1 MARMK
6 IFDHRNAPEGAKP
19 GLKMLK
25 EGMGKVP
32 DMAGIAAASA
42 PIVQAMGEMSQ
53 KFLRTSLQ
61 PEECQLVLVAG
72 CREYGNEYALELSSC
87 MAAEAGLPEHV
98 IEAIH
103 EQQSGD
109 RPWQDERYNAL
120 WIFVAALVASHGQ
133 VDKDEIKAF
142 KQAGF
147 NDTQALEVA
156 LGVNVAVLW
165 CHIAGIAGL
174 KPERNFHW
182 SRKRRGFFGL
192 RRGE

>member
-6 IFDHRNAPEGAKP
+6 IFNHRNAPEASRP

-25 EGMGKVP
+25 EGMGKIP
-32 DMAGIAAASA
+32 DMAGVAAAS
-42 PIVQAMGEMSQ
+42 PPLVQAMGELSG

-72 CREYGNEYALELSSC
+72 CREYGNEYALELSSY
-87 MAAEAGLPEHV
+87 MAEEAGLPEHV

-103 EQQSGD
+103 EQQPGN

-120 WIFVAALVASHGQ
+120 WVFVAALVAKHGQ
-133 VDKDEIKAF
+133 VGKDDIKAF
-142 KQAGF
+142 TKAGF

-156 LGVNVAVLW
+156 LGVNVASLW
-165 CHIAGIAGL
+165 CQVAGIAEL
-174 KPERNFHW
+174 KPERKFRW
-182 SRKRRGFFGL
+182 SKRGGFLGFGQ
-192 RRGE
+192 G